1 MKRVLKWIGI
11 VGGGLVVIL
20 VVAVAA
26 ATLLLDPNDYREEIA
41 TRVEQATGRE
51 LKIEGDIRLSFFPW
65 LGLELGKLELGNA
78 AGFGK
83 TPFARIGG
91 ADARVKI
98 LPLLSGKVEMDKV
111 VLRGLELQLARR
123 ADGTSNWDDLAGKG
137 EAKAEK
143 PAAGKPAGQAAPG
156 QKLAALAIGGIE
168 ISNAKV
174 AWQDDMAKQRVSL
187 SDFNLTSG
195 AISLDKPF
203 PLSIGGKVESSNPA
217 VKAAIDLQTS
227 IGLDLN
233 NGRYRLD
240 GLNLELDAN
249 GKVIPGGK
257 AKLTLAGDVAADL
270 KQQTASVKGLALK
283 GMGVEMTGNLAASQI
298 LAKPAAEGQV
308 KLVLTDPQALS
319 GVVALPPELNREA
332 LKGGK
337 VDADFRLDL
346 GKAQSLKLQP
356 LKLDVM
362 GIEMTVRV
370 NGKQII
376 DNPTF
381 NGDLASGEFVPR
393 LLLKNVG
400 VKLPEMADPGAMGK
414 AKLSAEFDAGLNHAA
429 LSKLKLQLDN
439 TNLSGNASVKNF
451 KAPVI
456 RYQLAVDGIDADRYL
471 PPPSDKPAPK
481 ATPAAATAAAATAL
495 PLDLLRSL
503 DIDGT
508 FKMGKVKV
516 MNLNSTDIVATVRA
530 AKGKFRVNPL
540 GAKLYQGSYAGDLG
554 FDVTGKTAMLSM
566 NEKLTGVEAGPLLKD
581 FMGKD
586 YVTGKANMAAKMTAS
601 GIDPMAIRKSLNGN
615 GSFSFDK
622 GQVKGVNIGHQI
634 RVAYAKVKKLPEP
647 KEESKD
653 TDFADLKGSFTAKN
667 GVVNTSDLYARS
679 PLFQV
684 KGKGAADLVNEK
696 LDMRLET
703 TVVGNLQDAANQS
716 IGELKGTM
724 IPITIKGKF
733 SDPSIGVDVE
743 SVLRERAQKE
753 VKKAVDKEKKKLEE
767 DLKNK
772 LKDAFKLK
780 L

>member
-1 MKRVLKWIGI
+1 MKVLKWIAVVAG
-11 VGGGLVVIL
+11 VLLGLL

-26 ATLLLDPNDYREEIA
+26 ASLLLDPNDYRDEISA
-41 TRVEQATGRE
+41 KVKQATGRE

-83 TPFARIGG
+83 APFARIGG

-123 ADGTSNWDDLAGKG
+123 ADGSSNWDDLAGKG
-137 EAKAEK
+137 EAKTEK
-143 PAAGKPAGQAAPG
+143 SAAGKPAKQAAPG

-168 ISNAKV
+168 ITDAKV
-174 AWQDDMAKQRVSL
+174 AWQDDMAKQRVTL

-203 PLSIGGKVESSNPA
+203 PLTIGGRVESSNPA

-233 NGRYRLD
+233 NERYRLD
-240 GLNLELDAN
+240 GLNLALDAN

-257 AKLTLAGDVAADL
+257 AKLTLAGDLAADL

-283 GMGVEMTGNLAASQI
+283 GMGVELTGNVAANQI

-308 KLVLTDPQALS
+308 KLMLTDPQALS

-337 VDADFRLDL
+337 MDADFRLDL
-346 GKAQSLKLQP
+346 GKAQSLKLAP

-362 GIEMTVRV
+362 GVEMTVRV

-376 DNPTF
+376 DNPSF
-381 NGDLASGEFVPR
+381 SGDLASGEFVPR

-414 AKLSAEFDAGLNHAA
+414 AKFSADFDAGLNRAA

-439 TNLSGNASVKNF
+439 TNLSGKASVKNF

-456 RYQLAVDGIDADRYL
+456 RYQLVVDGIDADRYL

-481 ATPAAATAAAATAL
+481 ATPAAATAAAATL
-495 PLDLLRSL
+495 PLELLRSL

-516 MNLNSTDIVATVRA
+516 MNLNTTDIIATVRA

-554 FDVTGKTAMLSM
+554 FDVTGKTPLLSM

-586 YVTGKANMAAKMTAS
+586 YVTGKANMAAKMTAK
-601 GIDPMAIRKSLNGN
+601 GIDPMEVRKSLNGN
-615 GSFSFDK
+615 GSFSFEK
-622 GQVKGVNIGHQI
+622 GQVKGINIGHQI

-667 GVVNTSDLYARS
+667 GVVNTGDLYARS

-684 KGKGAADLVNEK
+684 KGKGSADLVKEK